1 MWYADDSAAG
11 GKLTQIVKWWN
22 DLQQQGPIYGYHP
35 KPSKTWLIVK
45 PEYLNKAK
53 ELFPSEINI
62 TTTGHRYLGS
72 FIGNQEGLQT
82 FINGEIK
89 EWKKDISGLASIAA
103 NDPHLAY
110 SAFVYGTSKR
120 WSFVSRTT
128 PDISG
133 LFNPLEYHIKEE
145 FIPAITGKLHIPDN
159 IRRIFSLPA
168 KMGGMGISNASET
181 SDMEYNNSIKATLAL
196 TEALFNQAD
205 CYNENVDEQ
214 ASILSSIKRT
224 REEFFKKERVNIV
237 DGLSPTSVRQL
248 DLISEKGASCW
259 LTSLPME
266 HYGFTLNRQDFHDA
280 ISLRYNLTLS
290 TLNRSG
296 LCPCGEPNTIN
307 HCLVCKI
314 GGFISLRHNSLRD
327 TTEELLKDVCKDV
340 ENEPHLLP
348 VQGIQ
353 LPAGT
358 NLKDGARLDVSARS
372 FWSPLDRAFVDIRV
386 LHPQAQSNS
395 NKTIKQMYQSHERS
409 KKTEYNARV
418 LQVEKASFTPLV
430 FSTSGGMGEEAI
442 RFYKRVADKMSRKTG
457 QRYSDTITFI
467 RRRLRFDLLRT
478 CLISIRGYI
487 GKKHTPDA
495 IENLDLNLRPQAY

>member
-1 MWYADDSAAG
+1 MLNTYRIPSKLYVANSEEILLSKEGTTQGDTSAMGMYACSLMPLVNSLKHDVESPTVYPKQVWYADDSAAG

-72 FIGNQEGLQT
+72 FIGNQEGLQN
-82 FINGEIK
+82 FINGEIE

-181 SDMEYNNSIKATLAL
+181 SDLEYNNSIKATLAL

-214 ASILSSIKRT
+214 ASILSSIKSA
-224 REEFFKKERVNIV
+224 REEFFKRERANIV
-237 DGLSPTSVRQL
+237 QWMV
-248 DLISEKGASCW
+248 
-259 LTSLPME
+259 
-266 HYGFTLNRQDFHDA
+266 
-280 ISLRYNLTLS
+280 YNLHQYG
-290 TLNRSG
+290 N
-296 LCPCGEPNTIN
+296 
-307 HCLVCKI
+307 
-314 GGFISLRHNSLRD
+314 
-327 TTEELLKDVCKDV
+327 
-340 ENEPHLLP
+340 
-348 VQGIQ
+348 
-353 LPAGT
+353 
-358 NLKDGARLDVSARS
+358 
-372 FWSPLDRAFVDIRV
+372 
-386 LHPQAQSNS
+386 
-395 NKTIKQMYQSHERS
+395 
-409 KKTEYNARV
+409 
-418 LQVEKASFTPLV
+418 
-430 FSTSGGMGEEAI
+430 
-442 RFYKRVADKMSRKTG
+442 
-457 QRYSDTITFI
+457 
-467 RRRLRFDLLRT
+467 
-478 CLISIRGYI
+478 
-487 GKKHTPDA
+487 
-495 IENLDLNLRPQAY
+495 